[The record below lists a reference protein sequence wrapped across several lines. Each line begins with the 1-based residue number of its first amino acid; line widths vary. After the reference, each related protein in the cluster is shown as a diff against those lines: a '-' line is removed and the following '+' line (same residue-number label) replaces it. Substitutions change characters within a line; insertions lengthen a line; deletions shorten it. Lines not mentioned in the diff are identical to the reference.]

1 MKLNLF
7 QEVVINCN
15 FPELKIAA
23 GDIAILQDYVVD
35 RSGEEGCVLEIYTA
49 AGVFVSVVTLP
60 AESIEPL
67 QESDRLSVRKLITA
81 WSPIISGGSKW
92 LRIIPILAPL
102 LRIF

>member
-7 QEVVINCN
+7 QEVVINCD

-23 GDIAILQDYVVD
+23 GDIAILNDYVVD

-67 QESDRLSVRKLITA
+67 QESDRLSVRKSA
-81 WSPIISGGSKW
+81 S
-92 LRIIPILAPL
+92 
-102 LRIF
+102 